1 MQARALLLLLF
12 CWLTAIPLRAEYF
25 TITHYFVQVDFTE
38 EGYADFTE
46 TIEVEF
52 SEQRHGIFRAIPL
65 KSEVNG
71 KTVTRIIRDIKV
83 EGFDFSQSKEGNNLM
98 LKIGDPDVYVNGRQV
113 YRISYR
119 VLNPLNFFEDHS
131 EFYWDLLGT
140 SWPVLTETFEFEVN
154 YPARI
159 ALTTNDVRCYTGPR
173 GSTAQDAELQVAPHG
188 LRGRSTQKL
197 MPEEGV
203 TVAVRLPD
211 QAFQPMTDWEYLR
224 EQHGLL
230 LAPILFLLTGI
241 LAVFMAR
248 NRKQPVMTEY
258 FPPEGISPAVAG
270 GFVDHSVDN
279 NDVLCLIPHLANKGY
294 LRVEMEK
301 KSGLFAKDK
310 IRFFKLKEAG
320 SEVMPFEKQFFDAL
334 FSTGDEVELSD
345 LKNKF
350 YVHMATIRS
359 SVKAWIQSQGW
370 YEPDQRTLGCTVSIA
385 GLAALA
391 WGGYAL
397 FGQENL
403 DGIALLVA
411 GFVMF
416 YLASRFN
423 KRTASGNET
432 YQKLEGFRQFVKKAE
447 RPVIERLLKDDPSY
461 YDKTMPFA
469 LAFGYL
475 EKWNKQFDGLLTEP
489 PNWYQGR
496 GYTSSNMHDGW
507 NSFSTSFPDEV
518 DNIGSVFNSAPSS
531 SSSGSGGGGSS
542 GGGSGGGGGG
552 SW

>member
-12 CWLTAIPLRAEYF
+12 CWLTASPLRAEYF
-25 TITHYFVQVDFTE
+25 TITHYFVQVAFTE

-52 SEQRHGIFRAIPL
+52 TEQRHGIFRAIPL

-119 VLNPLNFFEDHS
+119 VLNPLNFFEEHS
-131 EFYWDLLGT
+131 EFYWDLLGA
-140 SWPVLTETFEFEVN
+140 SWPVVTEAFEFEVN

-188 LRGRSTQKL
+188 VRGRSTQKL
-197 MPEEGV
+197 MPEESV
-203 TVAVRLPD
+203 TLAVRLPGE
-211 QAFQPMTDWEYLR
+211 AFQPMSDWEYLR

-279 NDVLCLIPHLANKGY
+279 NDILCLIPYLANKGY

-320 SEVMPFEKQFFDAL
+320 TELMPFEKQFFDAL
-334 FSTGDEVELSD
+334 FGTGDEVDLSD

-359 SVKAWIQSQGW
+359 SVKAWIQGQGW
-370 YEPDQRTLGCTVSIA
+370 YEPDQRTLGCTVALA

-397 FGQENL
+397 FAQQNF

-447 RPVIERLLKDDPSY
+447 RPIIERLLKDDPAY

-475 EKWNKQFDGLLTEP
+475 EKWNKQFDGLLSQP
-489 PNWYQGR
+489 PDWYR
-496 GYTSSNMHDGW
+496 GTGYGSSGMHDGW
-507 NSFSTSFPDEV
+507 NSFSTAFPDEV

-531 SSSGSGGGGSS
+531 SSSGGGGGSS